1 MISTLYTN
9 SLRRKKDTTL
19 VHGKH
24 TKDNQQEKTRL
35 NYKLLH
41 LILTFFQF
49 NPLSF
54 FFLFF
59 FSFQSFN
66 FNLFSIL
73 ILLSSSIQSRH

>member
-49 NPLSF
+49 NPF
-54 FFLFF
+54 KFLFF
-59 FSFQSFN
+59 FSFFHFN
-66 FNLFSIL
+66 PLTLICFQFNPFV
-73 ILLSSSIQSRH
+73 

>member
-49 NPLSF
+49 NPF
-54 FFLFF
+54 KFF
-59 FSFQSFN
+59 FSFFHFN
-66 FNLFSIL
+66 PLTL
-73 ILLSSSIQSRH
+73 ICFQF

>member
-54 FFLFF
+54 FFFITSIRF
-59 FSFQSFN
+59 QFSP
-66 FNLFSIL
+66 
-73 ILLSSSIQSRH
+73 SIQSARRRFRT